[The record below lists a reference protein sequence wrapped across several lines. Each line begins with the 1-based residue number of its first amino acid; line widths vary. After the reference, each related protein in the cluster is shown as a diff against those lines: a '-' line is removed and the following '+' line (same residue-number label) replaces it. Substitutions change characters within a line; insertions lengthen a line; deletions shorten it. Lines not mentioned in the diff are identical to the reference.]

1 MEPEVIG
8 ELLCTVILKCM
19 RLYETT
25 AKAIRDKI
33 ISGEYELDAELPSH
47 LDLAVQYDVGGIT
60 MSRAMHLLANE
71 GYLVIAQGVRTR
83 VAAELPKPDRRALI
97 RDLRQK
103 ISGAAKALADAA
115 GILDQLA
122 VGSRQD

>member
-1 MEPEVIG
+1 MESGVID
-8 ELLCTVILKCM
+8 ELLCTIILMCM
-19 RLYETT
+19 RLYEKI
-25 AKAIRDKI
+25 AAAIRHKI

-47 LDLAVQYDVGGIT
+47 LDLAVQYGVGGIT
-60 MSRAMHLLANE
+60 MSRAMHMLANE

-83 VAAELPKPDRRALI
+83 VAAKLPKPDRQALI

-103 ISGAAKALADAA
+103 ISGAAKALADAT

-122 VGSRQD
+122 AG

>member
-1 MEPEVIG
+1 
-8 ELLCTVILKCM
+8 M

-25 AKAIRDKI
+25 AAKLRDKI

-47 LDLAVQYDVGGIT
+47 LDLAAQYHVGDIT
-60 MSRAMHLLANE
+60 MSRAMHMLANE

-83 VAAELPKPDRRALI
+83 VAAELPKRDRQALI

-103 ISGAAKALADAA
+103 ISAAAKALADAA
-115 GILDQLA
+115 SILDQLA
-122 VGSRQD
+122 AG